1 MSSCCGVYPVQ
12 LNNLSMVGSFL
23 TFYAFFCV
31 RALLDESGIVL
42 NIHDSA
48 MEYVCIQVSQ
58 ACISRKR
65 KEKTHLVIC
74 AN

>member
-1 MSSCCGVYPVQ
+1 MVCIPSSTQQFVHGGFISNFLCCV
-12 LNNLSMVGSFL
+12 
-23 TFYAFFCV
+23 CV
-31 RALLDESGIVL
+31 RALVDESGIVL